1 MAQSVA
7 RKGAPALRIAYP
19 IWVFSVILTPM
30 PPLPVAPYERTSLD
44 QPGWSG
50 SCQQRTHAP
59 QQTMPSFDH
68 LDGFASS
75 NYGTSRQSEKALTP
89 SHPRLPSTPWY
100 QLFAVLKP

>member
-1 MAQSVA
+1 VKMAQSVA

-50 SCQQRTHAP
+50 SCQYRKWPKLKT
-59 QQTMPSFDH
+59 
-68 LDGFASS
+68 DGT
-75 NYGTSRQSEKALTP
+75 Y
-89 SHPRLPSTPWY
+89 STINCNDISY
-100 QLFAVLKP
+100 